1 MREGLW
7 TSIAGRLGPRW
18 FRTEGPGRVALLKIS
33 GSAPLAAEGPLDLA
47 IKGNL
52 DAGLANRSMSAAGRR
67 LTGSVAVDGRLG
79 ARRRSRRPTARS
91 RSRMARSRTQSLAFA
106 LTPFRPSHRARR
118 QSNDRKRFRHNARWR
133 PPLRG
138 LLLHRRVHQ
147 WSRSR
152 HSRGIAAFITLK

>member
-79 ARRRSRRPTARS
+79 GAAAGGLRLDHALEW
-91 RSRMARSRTQSLAFA
+91 LA
-106 LTPFRPSHRARR
+106 PGRNP
-118 QSNDRKRFRHNARWR
+118 W
-133 PPLRG
+133 
-138 LLLHRRVHQ
+138 
-147 WSRSR
+147 
-152 HSRGIAAFITLK
+152 HSP